1 MDKLKNI
8 KGVFLDLG
16 GTLLFPPSGSWTF
29 SDFAR
34 KYFSEE
40 KMNAIPKE
48 RLDKILWDA
57 NAELEKNH
65 LLHSFEEEY
74 QKFFAYYT
82 QIAVAL
88 PELGVTEEQ
97 IHKVVKDKLYNKP
110 GNYRL
115 FDDTIDTLK
124 ALRGTYKLGII
135 SDTWPSIVP
144 ALEESGILD
153 YMDCVTYSFEQGVF
167 KPHPKMYQDALSKMG
182 LPPEQTVFVDD
193 LPKNLEGARA
203 HGIHPVLIRA
213 IPASEP
219 REDMHNIDK
228 ISGLL
233 EILE

>member
-16 GTLLFPPSGSWTF
+16 GTLLFPPSGNWMF

-34 KYFSEE
+34 KYFPEE
-40 KMNAIPKE
+40 KMNAVPKE
-48 RLDKILWDA
+48 QLDKILYDA

-65 LLHSFEEEY
+65 LLHSFEEEAR
-74 QKFFAYYT
+74 KFTAYYT
-82 QIAVAL
+82 QVAGAL
-88 PELGVTEEQ
+88 PQLQVTEENIQ
-97 IHKVVKDKLYNKP
+97 EIVKDKMYNKP

-115 FDDTIDTLK
+115 FDDTIQTLK
-124 ALRGTYKLGII
+124 ALHGRYRLGII

-144 ALEESGILD
+144 MLEESGILD
-153 YMDCVTYSFEQGVF
+153 YMDCVTYSFNLGVF
-167 KPHPKMYQDALSKMG
+167 KPNPRMYQDALDKMG

-203 HGIHPVLIRA
+203 QGIHPVLIRA

-219 REDMHNIDK
+219 REDMYNIDT

-233 EILE
+233 DILE